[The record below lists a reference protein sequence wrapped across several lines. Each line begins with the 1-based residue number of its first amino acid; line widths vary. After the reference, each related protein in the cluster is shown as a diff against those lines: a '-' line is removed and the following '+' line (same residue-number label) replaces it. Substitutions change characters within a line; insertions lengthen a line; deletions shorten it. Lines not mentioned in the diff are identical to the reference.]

1 MATPTRLPA
10 AVPLAL
16 ALLSGCAVGPTY
28 HRPPANPPDAYR
40 DTPAGGD
47 ASLADLAWWDVYPDP
62 ALKALIRAALNDGF
76 DARIAAARVG
86 QARAVAAQVRGQ
98 LFPALG
104 YAAAADRGRNT
115 LLGNPYPGGNGAT
128 GDGFDGYLTAAWEF
142 DLWGRVRRL
151 DEQAR
156 AEYFASEEGRRA
168 VLLSLVS
175 DVAASYYDLLELDEE
190 LAIARA
196 TTDSFGQSLKLFQRQ
211 LEGGVVSRLDAE
223 SAEAELEASAAK
235 IPALEEA
242 IAIKETQLSLLLGRN
257 PGPIAR
263 GAKLSDQPAALDV
276 PAGLPSALLERRP
289 DVLQAEEA
297 ARAANANIGVTVGG
311 FLPRIGLSALLGYV
325 SPELDRVTQHQ
336 AQLWNIGASAAG
348 PLFQGGGLRGQYQ
361 QAKEAWEMAKL
372 QYQQAALAAFGDV
385 ANALVI
391 RRKLAEVRDQ
401 QEKAVHAYQEAVRL
415 STERYKAGKAAYF
428 EVLQEQRLLY
438 PAQVALAQTKRDQYT
453 AVVQLYKALG
463 GGWKLD
469 DKAVLAGPP

>member
-1 MATPTRLPA
+1 MATPTYRR
-10 AVPLAL
+10 AVAPLAL
-16 ALLSGCAVGPTY
+16 ALLAGCAIGPTY
-28 HRPPANPPDAYR
+28 HRPATNPPETYR
-40 DTPAGGD
+40 DTPAGAD
-47 ASLADLAWWDVYPDP
+47 ASLADLAWWDVYQDP
-62 ALKALIRAALNDGF
+62 TLKALIHAALNDGF

-86 QARAVAAQVRGQ
+86 QARAVAAQVHGQ
-98 LFPALG
+98 LFPAIG
-104 YAAAADRGRNT
+104 YAATADRGRNT
-115 LLGNPYPGGNGAT
+115 LLGNPYTSGNGST
-128 GDGFDGYLTAAWEF
+128 GNGFDGYLTAAWEF

-175 DVAASYYDLLELDEE
+175 EVATSYYDLLELDEE
-190 LAIARA
+190 LAIAHA

-235 IPALEEA
+235 IPALEQA
-242 IAIKETQLSLLLGRN
+242 IAIKENQLALLLGRN

-263 GAKLSDQPAALDV
+263 GATLSDQPPAPDV

-325 SPELDRVTQHQ
+325 SPQLDQVTQRQ
-336 AQLWNIGASAAG
+336 SELWNIGASAAG
-348 PLFQGGGLRGQYQ
+348 PIFQGGGLHGQYE

-385 ANALVI
+385 ANALVT
-391 RRKLAEVRDQ
+391 RQKLAAERAQ
-401 QEKAVHAYQEAVRL
+401 QERAVHAYAEAVRL

-469 DKAVLAGPP
+469 DQAILAGPR